1 MTSPARLPTN
11 APFPPDAIA
20 ALNRVI
26 EHTSPT
32 QRSWLAGFLAGYEA
46 ASAPAAAP
54 VAAPVARPALTVLFA
69 TESGN
74 SEALARKA
82 GKDAARLGFAPRVLD
97 AAEATPSDLART
109 ERLLVIA
116 ATWGEG
122 EAPARATD
130 FMVAL
135 MADAAPRM
143 DKLNFAVLA
152 LGDRAYAQFCAT
164 GHAIDERLAALGG
177 HRAAPLLECDLD
189 YDAPAAAWLGTTL
202 PALRGA
208 ETEPAPSV
216 IHVDFGGVGGEAR
229 EYTKSNPFQAE
240 ITDLVNLN
248 SSRSAKQ
255 TFHVEL
261 SLAGSGLTYLPGDAI
276 GVAPENDPAVVEAVL
291 DAAGLA
297 GGDVALHAALVSKHD
312 VTTLSGHVVRSFAE
326 LTGDPSIKD
335 LAGDPERLA
344 EFLPGR
350 HVVDLLT
357 AFPNKLTPAQ
367 LTGLLRPLPP
377 RLYSVASSQA
387 MVGEEAH
394 LLVGAVRYQAHGR
407 DRAGVASTHVA
418 DRRRVGDHLGVHVKA
433 NPHFRLPA
441 DPATPIVM
449 IGSGTGVAPFRAFMQ
464 ERDAAGITTQN
475 GGRSWLFFGDQ
486 HYTHDFL
493 YQLEWQ
499 DLVERGVLGRIDV
512 AFSRDQDAKVYVQ
525 NRMWEARRDLYASI
539 EDGATLYVCGDQVRM
554 ARDVHTTLRDIIA
567 DGSSIAADAAEDRL
581 AAMKKQ
587 GRYLLDVY

>member
-1 MTSPARLPTN
+1 MTSPARLPTS
-11 APFPPDAIA
+11 APFAPDAIT

-32 QRSWLAGFLAGYEA
+32 QRSWLSGFLAGYEA
-46 ASAPAAAP
+46 AGAPALAP
-54 VAAPVARPALTVLFA
+54 VAAPVARPALTILFA

-97 AAEATPSDLART
+97 AAEATPADLART

-130 FMVAL
+130 FMAAL
-135 MADAAPRM
+135 LADDAPRM
-143 DKLNFAVLA
+143 DTLSFAVLA

-189 YDAPAAAWLGTTL
+189 YDAPAAAWLVTTL
-202 PALRGA
+202 PALRGVEA
-208 ETEPAPSV
+208 EPAPSV
-216 IHVDFGGVGGEAR
+216 IHVDFGGVEAR
-229 EYTKSNPFQAE
+229 EHSKSNPFEAE

-276 GVAPENDPAVVEAVL
+276 GIAPENDPAVVEAVL
-291 DAAGLA
+291 DAAGLT
-297 GGDVALHAALVSKHD
+297 GDADLHAALVSKHD
-312 VTTLSGHVVRSFAE
+312 VTTLSGHVVRSLAE
-326 LTGDPSIKD
+326 LTGDPSIRD
-335 LAGDPERLA
+335 LAGDPEQLA

-357 AFPNKLTPAQ
+357 AFPNKLTPSQ

-407 DRAGVASTHVA
+407 DRAGVASTHIA
-418 DRRRVGDHLGVHVKA
+418 DRRRVGDRLGVHVKA
-433 NPHFRLPA
+433 NPHFRLPS

-449 IGSGTGVAPFRAFMQ
+449 IGPGTGVAPFRAFMQ
-464 ERDAAGITTQN
+464 DRDAAGIA
-475 GGRSWLFFGDQ
+475 GKSWLFFGDQ

-499 DLVERGVLGRIDV
+499 DMVERGVLSRIDV
-512 AFSRDQDAKVYVQ
+512 AFSRDQDAKAYVQ
-525 NRMWEARRDLYASI
+525 HRMWEARRDLYRWI

-554 ARDVHTTLRDIIA
+554 ARDVHTTLRDVIA
-567 DGSSIAADAAEDRL
+567 DGAGVAAEAAEERL

>member
-1 MTSPARLPTN
+1 MTAPARLPTN

-20 ALNRVI
+20 TLNRVI

-46 ASAPAAAP
+46 AGAPAAA
-54 VAAPVARPALTVLFA
+54 AAIAPVARPALTILFA

-97 AAEATPSDLART
+97 AADTTPADLARA

-122 EAPARATD
+122 EAPARATG
-130 FMVAL
+130 FMAAL
-135 MADAAPRM
+135 LSDAAPRM
-143 DKLNFAVLA
+143 DKVNFAVLA

-177 HRAAPLLECDLD
+177 HRAAALLECDLD
-189 YDAPAAAWLGTTL
+189 YDAPAAAWLTATL

-208 ETEPAPSV
+208 DAEPDASV
-216 IHVDFGGVGGEAR
+216 IHVDFGAAEAR
-229 EYTKSNPFQAE
+229 EYSKSNPFQAE
-240 ITDLVNLN
+240 ITDLVSLN
-248 SSRSAKQ
+248 SSRSLKQ

-261 SLAGSGLTYLPGDAI
+261 SLAGSGLTYQPGDAI
-276 GVAPENDPAVVEAVL
+276 GIAPENDPAVVEAVL
-291 DAAGLA
+291 EAAGLA
-297 GGDVALHAALVSKHD
+297 GDTALHATLAARHD
-312 VTTLSGHVVRSFAE
+312 VSTLSAHLVRGLAE
-326 LTGDPSIKD
+326 LTKDPTIAD
-335 LAGDPERLA
+335 LAGDAEQLA

-357 AFPNKLTPAQ
+357 AFPNRLTAAQ
-367 LTGLLRPLPP
+367 LTGLLRPLPA

-394 LLVGAVRYQAHGR
+394 LLVSAVRYQTHGR
-407 DRAGVASTHVA
+407 DRAGVASTHIA
-418 DRRRVGDHLGVHVKA
+418 DRRRAGDHLGIHVKA

-441 DPATPIVM
+441 DPATPVIMV
-449 IGSGTGVAPFRAFMQ
+449 GPGTGVAPFRAFMQ
-464 ERDAAGITTQN
+464 ERDAAGLS
-475 GGRSWLFFGDQ
+475 GKSWLFFGDQ
-486 HYTHDFL
+486 RYTHDFL

-499 DLVERGVLGRIDV
+499 DMLERGVLGRLDV
-512 AFSRDQDAKVYVQ
+512 AFSRDQDAKSYVQ
-525 NRMWEARRDLYASI
+525 HRMWDNRRDLHAWL
-539 EDGATLYVCGDQVRM
+539 EDGARVYVCGDQVRM

-567 DGSSIAADAAEDRL
+567 DGAAITAEAAEERL
-581 AAMKKQ
+581 TSLKQQ

>member
-1 MTSPARLPTN
+1 MTAPARLPTN

-20 ALNRVI
+20 TLNRVI

-46 ASAPAAAP
+46 AGAPAAAAA
-54 VAAPVARPALTVLFA
+54 VAPVARPALTILFA

-97 AAEATPSDLART
+97 AADTTPADLARA

-122 EAPARATD
+122 EAPARATG
-130 FMVAL
+130 FMAAL
-135 MADAAPRM
+135 LSDAAPRM
-143 DKLNFAVLA
+143 DKVNFAVLA

-164 GHAIDERLAALGG
+164 GHAIDERLANLGG

-189 YDAPAAAWLGTTL
+189 YDAPAAAWLATTL
-202 PALRGA
+202 PELRGA
-208 ETEPAPSV
+208 EADTGQSV
-216 IHVDFGGVGGEAR
+216 IHVDFGAAEAR
-229 EYTKSNPFQAE
+229 EYSKSNPFQAE

-261 SLAGSGLTYLPGDAI
+261 SLAGSGLTYQPGDAI

-297 GGDVALHAALVSKHD
+297 GDTALHATLTARHD
-312 VTTLSGHVVRSFAE
+312 VSTLSAHLVRSLAE
-326 LTGDPSIKD
+326 LTKDPTIAD
-335 LAGDPERLA
+335 LAGDAEQLA

-357 AFPNKLTPAQ
+357 VFPNRLTAAQ
-367 LTGLLRPLPP
+367 LTGLLRPLPA

-394 LLVGAVRYQAHGR
+394 LLVSAVRYQTHGR
-407 DRAGVASTHVA
+407 DRAGVASTHIA
-418 DRRRVGDHLGVHVKA
+418 DRRRAGDHLGIHVKA

-441 DPATPIVM
+441 DPATPVIM
-449 IGSGTGVAPFRAFMQ
+449 IGPGTGVAPFRAFMQ
-464 ERDAAGITTQN
+464 ERDAAGLS
-475 GGRSWLFFGDQ
+475 GKSWLFFGDQ
-486 HYTHDFL
+486 RYTHDFL
-493 YQLEWQ
+493 YQLEWR
-499 DLVERGVLGRIDV
+499 DMLERGVLGRLDV
-512 AFSRDQDAKVYVQ
+512 AFSRDQDAKSYVQ
-525 NRMWEARRDLYASI
+525 HRMWDNRRDLHAWL
-539 EDGATLYVCGDQVRM
+539 EDGARVYVCGDQVRM

-567 DGSSIAADAAEDRL
+567 DGAAITPEAAEERL
-581 AAMKKQ
+581 TGLKQQ

>member
-1 MTSPARLPTN
+1 MTAPARLPTN

-46 ASAPAAAP
+46 AGAPAAVAATAP
-54 VAAPVARPALTVLFA
+54 VVRPALTILFA

-97 AAEATPSDLART
+97 AADTTPADLARA

-122 EAPARATD
+122 EAPARATG
-130 FMVAL
+130 FMAAL
-135 MADAAPRM
+135 LSDAAPRM
-143 DKLNFAVLA
+143 DKVNFAVLA

-189 YDAPAAAWLGTTL
+189 YDAPAAAWLTAIL

-208 ETEPAPSV
+208 DAEPDASV
-216 IHVDFGGVGGEAR
+216 IHVDFGAAEPR
-229 EYTKSNPFQAE
+229 EYSKSNPFQAE

-248 SSRSAKQ
+248 SSRSLKQ

-261 SLAGSGLTYLPGDAI
+261 SLAGSGLTYQPGDAI
-276 GVAPENDPAVVEAVL
+276 GIAPENDPAVVEAVL
-291 DAAGLA
+291 EAAGQA
-297 GGDVALHAALVSKHD
+297 GNTELHAALLTRHD
-312 VTTLSGHVVRSFAE
+312 VNTLSAYLVRSLAE
-326 LTGDPSIKD
+326 LTKDPAIEA
-335 LAGDPERLA
+335 LAGDKERLEA
-344 EFLPGR
+344 FLPGR
-350 HVVDLLT
+350 QVVDLLT
-357 AFPNKLTPAQ
+357 AFPNRLTPAQ
-367 LTGLLRPLPP
+367 LTGLLRALPP

-394 LLVGAVRYQAHGR
+394 LLVGAVRYNAHGR
-407 DRAGVASTHVA
+407 DRAGVASTHIA
-418 DRRRVGDHLGVHVKA
+418 DRRRAGDHLGIHVKA

-441 DPATPIVM
+441 DPATPVIM
-449 IGSGTGVAPFRAFMQ
+449 IGPGTGVAPFRAFMQ
-464 ERDAAGITTQN
+464 ERDAAGLS
-475 GGRSWLFFGDQ
+475 GKSWLFFGDQ
-486 HYTHDFL
+486 RYTHDFL

-499 DLVERGVLGRIDV
+499 DMLERGVLGRLDV
-512 AFSRDQDAKVYVQ
+512 AFSRDQDAKSYVQ
-525 NRMWEARRDLYASI
+525 HRMWDNRRDLHAWL
-539 EDGATLYVCGDQVRM
+539 EDGARVYVCGDQVRM

-567 DGSSIAADAAEDRL
+567 DGAAITPEAAEERL
-581 AAMKKQ
+581 AGLKQQ

>member
-1 MTSPARLPTN
+1 VTAPARLPTN
-11 APFPPDAIA
+11 APFPPDAIT

-46 ASAPAAAP
+46 AGAPVAAP
-54 VAAPVARPALTVLFA
+54 VAAPVSRPALTILFA

-74 SEALARKA
+74 SEALARCA

-97 AAEATPSDLART
+97 AAEATPADLART
-109 ERLLVIA
+109 ERLLVVA

-122 EAPARATD
+122 EAPARAIG
-130 FMVAL
+130 FMTAL
-135 MADAAPRM
+135 LADTAPRM
-143 DKLNFAVLA
+143 DKVNFAVLA

-189 YDAPAAAWLGTTL
+189 YEAPAAAWLAKTL
-202 PALRGA
+202 PELRGA
-208 ETEPAPSV
+208 EADPAPSV
-216 IHVDFGGVGGEAR
+216 IHVDFGAADTR
-229 EYTKSNPFQAE
+229 EYSKANPFQAE

-261 SLAGSGLTYLPGDAI
+261 SLAGSGLTYQPGDAVGI
-276 GVAPENDPAVVEAVL
+276 APENDPVAVEAVL
-291 DAAGLA
+291 EAAGL
-297 GGDVALHAALVSKHD
+297 GGNTELHTALRTRHD
-312 VTTLSGHVVRSFAE
+312 VTTLSAYLVRSLAE
-326 LTGDPSIKD
+326 LTKDPAVAD
-335 LAGDPERLA
+335 LAGDKERLDD
-344 EFLPGR
+344 FLPGR

-357 AFPNKLTPAQ
+357 AFPNRLTPTQ

-387 MVGEEAH
+387 FVGEEAH
-394 LLVGAVRYQAHGR
+394 LLVGAVRYQTHGR
-407 DRAGVASTHVA
+407 DRAGVASTHIA
-418 DRRRVGDHLGVHVKA
+418 DRRRTGDHLGIHVKA
-433 NPHFRLPA
+433 NPHFRLPT
-441 DPATPIVM
+441 DPATPVIM
-449 IGSGTGVAPFRAFMQ
+449 IGPGTGVAPFRAFMQ
-464 ERDAAGITTQN
+464 DRDAAGIM
-475 GGRSWLFFGDQ
+475 GRSWLFFGDQ
-486 HYTHDFL
+486 RYTHDFL

-499 DLVERGVLGRIDV
+499 DLIERGVLGRFDA
-512 AFSRDQDAKVYVQ
+512 AFSRDQDAKTYVQ
-525 NRMWEARRDLYASI
+525 HRMWAARRDLHAWL
-539 EDGATLYVCGDQVRM
+539 EDGAHLYVCGDQVRM

-567 DGSSIAADAAEDRL
+567 DGAGIAPEAAEERL
-581 AAMKKQ
+581 AGLKQQ

>member
-46 ASAPAAAP
+46 ASTPAAAPAAAP
-54 VAAPVARPALTVLFA
+54 AARPALTILFA

-82 GKDAARLGFAPRVLD
+82 GKDASRLGFAPRVLD
-97 AAEATPSDLART
+97 AAEATPADLART

-130 FMVAL
+130 FMAAL
-135 MADAAPRM
+135 LADTAPRM
-143 DKLNFAVLA
+143 DKVNFAVLA

-208 ETEPAPSV
+208 EAEPAASV
-216 IHVDFGGVGGEAR
+216 IHVDFGAAEAR
-229 EYTKSNPFQAE
+229 EYSKSNPFQAE

-297 GGDVALHAALVSKHD
+297 GDAALHATLTTRHD

-326 LTGDPSIKD
+326 LTGDPNIAA
-335 LAGDPERLA
+335 LAGDPEQLA

-394 LLVGAVRYQAHGR
+394 VLVGAVRYQTHGR
-407 DRAGVASTHVA
+407 DRAGVASIHIA
-418 DRRRVGDHLGVHVKA
+418 DRRRAGDRLGIHVKA
-433 NPHFRLPA
+433 NPHFRLPS

-449 IGSGTGVAPFRAFMQ
+449 IGPGTGVAPFRAFMQ
-464 ERDAAGITTQN
+464 DRDAAGIA
-475 GGRSWLFFGDQ
+475 GKSWLFFGDQ
-486 HYTHDFL
+486 RYTHDFL

-499 DLVERGVLGRIDV
+499 DLIERGVLGRLDV

-525 NRMWEARRDLYASI
+525 HRMWAARRDLHAWI

-554 ARDVHTTLRDIIA
+554 ARDVHMALRDVIA
-567 DGSSIAADAAEDRL
+567 DGSGIPAEAAEERL
-581 AAMKKQ
+581 ASMKKQ

>member
-46 ASAPAAAP
+46 ASAP
-54 VAAPVARPALTVLFA
+54 VAAPVARPALTILFA

-97 AAEATPSDLART
+97 AAEATPADLART

-130 FMVAL
+130 FMTAL
-135 MADAAPRM
+135 LADSAPRM
-143 DKLNFAVLA
+143 DKVNFAVLA

-208 ETEPAPSV
+208 DAEPAPSV

-229 EYTKSNPFQAE
+229 EYTKSNPFEAE

-255 TFHVEL
+255 TFHVEM
-261 SLAGSGLTYLPGDAI
+261 SLAGSGLTYQPGDAI

-291 DAAGLA
+291 DAAGLS
-297 GGDVALHAALVSKHD
+297 GDAALHAALVSKHD
-312 VTTLSGHVVRSFAE
+312 VTTLSAHVVRSLAE
-326 LTGDPSIKD
+326 LTGDPNIKD
-335 LAGDPERLA
+335 LAGDPEQLA

-394 LLVGAVRYQAHGR
+394 LLVGAVRYQTHGR
-407 DRAGVASTHVA
+407 DRGGVASTHVA
-418 DRRRVGDHLGVHVKA
+418 DRRRVGDRLGIHVKA
-433 NPHFRLPA
+433 NPHFRLPS

-449 IGSGTGVAPFRAFMQ
+449 IGPGTGVAPFRAFMQ
-464 ERDAAGITTQN
+464 ERDAAGLT
-475 GGRSWLFFGDQ
+475 GKSWLFFGDQ

-499 DLVERGVLGRIDV
+499 DLIERGVLGRLDV
-512 AFSRDQDAKVYVQ
+512 AFSRDQDAKIYVQ
-525 NRMWEARRDLYASI
+525 HRMWEARRDLHMWI
-539 EDGATLYVCGDQVRM
+539 EDGAALYVCGDQVRM
-554 ARDVHTTLRDIIA
+554 ARDVHMALRDVIA
-567 DGSSIAADAAEDRL
+567 DGAGIAADAAEERL

>member
-1 MTSPARLPTN
+1 MTASARLPTN

-20 ALNRVI
+20 TLNRVI

-46 ASAPAAAP
+46 AGAPAAAAA
-54 VAAPVARPALTVLFA
+54 VAPVARPALTILFA

-97 AAEATPSDLART
+97 AADTTPADLARA

-122 EAPARATD
+122 EAPARATG
-130 FMVAL
+130 FMAAL
-135 MADAAPRM
+135 LSDAAPRM
-143 DKLNFAVLA
+143 DKVNFAVLA

-164 GHAIDERLAALGG
+164 GHAIDERLANLGG

-189 YDAPAAAWLGTTL
+189 YDAPAAAWLTATL

-208 ETEPAPSV
+208 DAEPDASV
-216 IHVDFGGVGGEAR
+216 IHVDFGAAEAR
-229 EYTKSNPFQAE
+229 EYSKSNPFQAE

-248 SSRSAKQ
+248 SSRSLKQ

-261 SLAGSGLTYLPGDAI
+261 SLAGSGLSYQPGDAI
-276 GVAPENDPAVVEAVL
+276 GIAPENDPTVVEAVL
-291 DAAGLA
+291 EAAGLA
-297 GGDVALHAALVSKHD
+297 GDTALHATLTARHD
-312 VTTLSGHVVRSFAE
+312 VSTLSAHLVRSLAE
-326 LTGDPSIKD
+326 LTKDPTIAD
-335 LAGDPERLA
+335 LAGDAEQLA

-357 AFPNKLTPAQ
+357 AFPNRLTATQ
-367 LTGLLRPLPP
+367 LTGLLRPLPA

-394 LLVGAVRYQAHGR
+394 LLVSAVRYQTHGR
-407 DRAGVASTHVA
+407 DRAGVASTHIA
-418 DRRRVGDHLGVHVKA
+418 DRRRAGDHLGIHVKA

-441 DPATPIVM
+441 DPATPVIM
-449 IGSGTGVAPFRAFMQ
+449 IGPGTGVAPFRAFMQ
-464 ERDAAGITTQN
+464 ERDAAGLS
-475 GGRSWLFFGDQ
+475 GKSWLFFGDQ

-499 DLVERGVLGRIDV
+499 DMLERGVLGRLDV
-512 AFSRDQDAKVYVQ
+512 AFSRDQDAKSYVQ
-525 NRMWEARRDLYASI
+525 HRMWDNRRDLHAWL
-539 EDGATLYVCGDQVRM
+539 EDGARVYVCGDQVRM

-567 DGSSIAADAAEDRL
+567 DGAAITPDAAEERL
-581 AAMKKQ
+581 TGLKQQ

>member
-1 MTSPARLPTN
+1 MTSPARLPAS

-46 ASAPAAAP
+46 ASGAPATAP
-54 VAAPVARPALTVLFA
+54 APAPVARPALTILFA

-82 GKDAARLGFAPRVLD
+82 GKDASRLGFAPRVLD
-97 AAEATPSDLART
+97 AAEATPADLAKT

-122 EAPARATD
+122 EAPARAVD
-130 FMVAL
+130 FMTAL
-135 MADAAPRM
+135 MADSAPRM
-143 DKLNFAVLA
+143 DKVNFAVLA

-202 PALRGA
+202 PALRGKEA
-208 ETEPAPSV
+208 EPAPSV
-216 IHVDFGGVGGEAR
+216 IHVDFGAVGGEAR
-229 EYTKSNPFQAE
+229 EYSKSNPFEAE

-297 GGDVALHAALVSKHD
+297 GDAALHAALASKHD
-312 VTTLSGHVVRSFAE
+312 VSTLSAHVVRSLAE

-394 LLVGAVRYQAHGR
+394 LLIGAVRYQTHGR
-407 DRAGVASTHVA
+407 DRGGVASTHIA
-418 DRRRVGDHLGVHVKA
+418 DRRRVGDHLGIHVKA

-449 IGSGTGVAPFRAFMQ
+449 IGPGTGVAPFRAFMQ
-464 ERDAAGITTQN
+464 ERDAAGIA
-475 GGRSWLFFGDQ
+475 GKSWLFFGDQ
-486 HYTHDFL
+486 RYTHDFL

-525 NRMWEARRDLYASI
+525 HRMWEARRDLHRWI
-539 EDGATLYVCGDQVRM
+539 EDGATLYVCGDQTRM
-554 ARDVHTTLRDIIA
+554 ARDVHTALRDIIA
-567 DGSSIAADAAEDRL
+567 GGSGVAADAAEERL
-581 AAMKKQ
+581 AVMKKQ

>member
-1 MTSPARLPTN
+1 MTAPARLPTN

-46 ASAPAAAP
+46 ASAPAVAP
-54 VAAPVARPALTVLFA
+54 VAAPVARPALTILFA

-82 GKDAARLGFAPRVLD
+82 GKDASRLGFAPRVLD
-97 AAEATPSDLART
+97 AAEATPADLART

-130 FMVAL
+130 FMSAL
-135 MADAAPRM
+135 LADSAPRM
-143 DKLNFAVLA
+143 DKVNFAVLA

-189 YDAPAAAWLGTTL
+189 YDAPAAAWLGATL
-202 PALRGA
+202 PALRSA
-208 ETEPAPSV
+208 EAEPAPSV
-216 IHVDFGGVGGEAR
+216 IHVDFGAVAGETR

-297 GGDVALHAALVSKHD
+297 GDTALHAALASKHD
-312 VTTLSGHVVRSFAE
+312 VTTLSAHVVRSLAE

-357 AFPNKLTPAQ
+357 AFPNTLTPAQ

-394 LLVGAVRYQAHGR
+394 LLVGAVRYQTHGR
-407 DRAGVASTHVA
+407 DRGGVASTHVA
-418 DRRRVGDHLGVHVKA
+418 DRRRAGDRLGIHVKA
-433 NPHFRLPA
+433 NPHFRLPS

-449 IGSGTGVAPFRAFMQ
+449 IGPGTGVAPFRAFMQ
-464 ERDAAGITTQN
+464 ERDAAGIT
-475 GGRSWLFFGDQ
+475 GKSWLFFGDQ

-512 AFSRDQDAKVYVQ
+512 AFSRDQDAKMYVQ
-525 NRMWEARRDLYASI
+525 NRMWDARRDLYATI
-539 EDGATLYVCGDQVRM
+539 EDGATLYVCGDQARM
-554 ARDVHTTLRDIIA
+554 ARDVHMTLRDVIA
-567 DGSSIAADAAEDRL
+567 DGAGVAADAAEERL

>member
-46 ASAPAAAP
+46 ASGTPATAPA
-54 VAAPVARPALTVLFA
+54 VASVVRPALTILFA

-82 GKDAARLGFAPRVLD
+82 SKDASRLGFAPRVLD
-97 AAEATPSDLART
+97 AADATPADLART

-130 FMVAL
+130 FMAAL
-135 MADAAPRM
+135 MADAATRM
-143 DKLNFAVLA
+143 DKVNYAVLA

-189 YDAPAAAWLGTTL
+189 YDAPAATWLGTTL
-202 PALRGA
+202 PALRGKEA
-208 ETEPAPSV
+208 EPAPSV
-216 IHVDFGGVGGEAR
+216 IHVDFGAVGGEAR
-229 EYTKSNPFQAE
+229 EWSKSNPFEAE

-255 TFHVEL
+255 TVHVEL

-276 GVAPENDPAVVEAVL
+276 GVAPENDSAVVEAVL

-297 GGDVALHAALVSKHD
+297 GDTALHAALVSKHD

-344 EFLPGR
+344 DFLPGR

-394 LLVGAVRYQAHGR
+394 LLVSAVRYQAHGR
-407 DRAGVASTHVA
+407 DRVGVASTHIA
-418 DRRRVGDHLGVHVKA
+418 DRRRVGDRLGIHVKA
-433 NPHFRLPA
+433 NPHFRLPS

-449 IGSGTGVAPFRAFMQ
+449 IGPGTGVAPFRAFMQ
-464 ERDAAGITTQN
+464 ERDAAGLA
-475 GGRSWLFFGDQ
+475 GKSWLFFGDQ
-486 HYTHDFL
+486 RYTHDFL

-499 DLVERGVLGRIDV
+499 DLIERGVLGRIDV
-512 AFSRDQDAKVYVQ
+512 AFSRDQDAKIYVQ
-525 NRMWEARRDLYASI
+525 NRMWEARRDLHRWI
-539 EDGATLYVCGDQVRM
+539 EDGATLYVCGDQTRM
-554 ARDVHTTLRDIIA
+554 ARDVHTALRDIIA
-567 DGSSIAADAAEDRL
+567 DGAGIAADAAEERL

>member
-46 ASAPAAAP
+46 ASAPAVAP
-54 VAAPVARPALTVLFA
+54 VAAPVARPALTILFA

-82 GKDAARLGFAPRVLD
+82 GKDAARLGFAPKVLD
-97 AAEATPSDLART
+97 AADTTPADLART

-122 EAPARATD
+122 EAPARAVD
-130 FMVAL
+130 LVAAL
-135 MADAAPRM
+135 MADDAPRM
-143 DKLNFAVLA
+143 DKVNFAVLA

-189 YDAPAAAWLGTTL
+189 YDAPAAAWLGATL
-202 PALRGA
+202 PALRGKEA
-208 ETEPAPSV
+208 EPAPSV
-216 IHVDFGGVGGEAR
+216 IHVDFGGAGEAR
-229 EYTKSNPFQAE
+229 EYSKSNPFEAE

-255 TFHVEL
+255 TVHVEL

-291 DAAGLA
+291 DAAGLS
-297 GGDVALHAALVSKHD
+297 GDAALHAALTTKHD
-312 VTTLSGHVVRSFAE
+312 VNTLSGHLVRSFAE
-326 LTGDPSIKD
+326 LTGDPNIAA

-350 HVVDLLT
+350 HVVDLL
-357 AFPNKLTPAQ
+357 AAYPNKLTPAQ

-394 LLVGAVRYQAHGR
+394 LLVSAVRYQTHGR
-407 DRAGVASTHVA
+407 DRGGVASTHIA
-418 DRRRVGDHLGVHVKA
+418 DRRRVGDRLGIHVKA

-441 DPATPIVM
+441 DPAVPIIM
-449 IGSGTGVAPFRAFMQ
+449 IGPGTGVAPFRAFMQ
-464 ERDAAGITTQN
+464 ERDAAGIT
-475 GGRSWLFFGDQ
+475 GKSWLFFGDQ
-486 HYTHDFL
+486 RYTHDFL

-499 DLVERGVLGRIDV
+499 DLIERGVLGRIDV

-525 NRMWEARRDLYASI
+525 HRMWEARRDLHMWI
-539 EDGATLYVCGDQVRM
+539 EDGAAVFVCGDQTRM
-554 ARDVHTTLRDIIA
+554 ARDVHAALRDIIA
-567 DGSSIAADAAEDRL
+567 EGAAIPAEAAEERL
-581 AAMKKQ
+581 GAMKKQ

>member
-46 ASAPAAAP
+46 AGAPAAAP
-54 VAAPVARPALTVLFA
+54 VAAPVARPALTILFA

-82 GKDAARLGFAPRVLD
+82 GKDASRLGFAPRVLD

-122 EAPARATD
+122 EAPARAMD
-130 FMVAL
+130 FMAAL
-135 MADAAPRM
+135 LADSAPRM
-143 DKLNFAVLA
+143 DKVNFAVLA

-208 ETEPAPSV
+208 EAEPAPSV
-216 IHVDFGGVGGEAR
+216 IHVDFGAVGGEAR
-229 EYTKSNPFQAE
+229 EYTKSNPFGAE

-261 SLAGSGLTYLPGDAI
+261 SLVGSGLTYLPGDAI
-276 GVAPENDPAVVEAVL
+276 GIAPENDPAVVEAVL

-297 GGDVALHAALVSKHD
+297 GDAALHAALVSKHD
-312 VTTLSGHVVRSFAE
+312 VSTLSAHVVRSLAE

-335 LAGDPERLA
+335 LAGDPEQLA

-394 LLVGAVRYQAHGR
+394 LLVGAVRYQTHGR
-407 DRAGVASTHVA
+407 DRGGVASTHIA
-418 DRRRVGDHLGVHVKA
+418 DRRRAGDQLGIHVKA
-433 NPHFRLPA
+433 NPHFRLPS

-449 IGSGTGVAPFRAFMQ
+449 IGPGTGVAPFRAFMQ
-464 ERDAAGITTQN
+464 ERDAAGIT
-475 GGRSWLFFGDQ
+475 GKSWLFFGDQ

-499 DLVERGVLGRIDV
+499 DLIERGVLGRLDV

-525 NRMWEARRDLYASI
+525 NRMWDARRDLHASI

-554 ARDVHTTLRDIIA
+554 ARDVHATLRDIIA
-567 DGSSIAADAAEDRL
+567 DGSGIAAEAAEERL

-587 GRYLLDVY
+587 GRYRLDVY

>member
-1 MTSPARLPTN
+1 MTAPARLPTN

-20 ALNRVI
+20 TLNRVI

-46 ASAPAAAP
+46 AGAPAAA
-54 VAAPVARPALTVLFA
+54 AAIAPVARPALTILFA

-97 AAEATPSDLART
+97 AADTTPADLARA

-122 EAPARATD
+122 EAPARATG
-130 FMVAL
+130 FMAAL
-135 MADAAPRM
+135 LSDAAPRM
-143 DKLNFAVLA
+143 DKVNFAVLA

-177 HRAAPLLECDLD
+177 HRAAALLECDLD
-189 YDAPAAAWLGTTL
+189 YDAPAAAWLTATL

-208 ETEPAPSV
+208 DAEPDASV
-216 IHVDFGGVGGEAR
+216 IHVDFGAAEAR
-229 EYTKSNPFQAE
+229 EYSKSNPFQAE
-240 ITDLVNLN
+240 ITDLVSLN
-248 SSRSAKQ
+248 SSRSLKQ

-261 SLAGSGLTYLPGDAI
+261 SLAGSGLTYQPGDAI
-276 GVAPENDPAVVEAVL
+276 GIAPENDPAVVEAVL
-291 DAAGLA
+291 EAAGLA
-297 GGDVALHAALVSKHD
+297 GDTALHATLAARHD
-312 VTTLSGHVVRSFAE
+312 VSTLSAHLVRGLAE
-326 LTGDPSIKD
+326 LTKDPTIAD
-335 LAGDPERLA
+335 LAGDAEQLA

-357 AFPNKLTPAQ
+357 AFPNRLTAAQ
-367 LTGLLRPLPP
+367 LTGLLRPLPA

-394 LLVGAVRYQAHGR
+394 LLVSAVRYQTHGR
-407 DRAGVASTHVA
+407 DRAGVASTHIA
-418 DRRRVGDHLGVHVKA
+418 DRRRAGDHLGIHVKA

-441 DPATPIVM
+441 DPATPVIMV
-449 IGSGTGVAPFRAFMQ
+449 GPGTGVAPFRAFMQ
-464 ERDAAGITTQN
+464 ERDAAGLS
-475 GGRSWLFFGDQ
+475 GKSWLFFGDQ
-486 HYTHDFL
+486 RYTHDFL

-499 DLVERGVLGRIDV
+499 DMLERGVLGRLDV
-512 AFSRDQDAKVYVQ
+512 AFSRDQDAKSYVQ
-525 NRMWEARRDLYASI
+525 HRMWDNRRDLHAWL
-539 EDGATLYVCGDQVRM
+539 EDGARVYVCGDQVRM
-554 ARDVHTTLRDIIA
+554 ARDVHTTLCDIIV
-567 DGSSIAADAAEDRL
+567 DGAAITAEAAEERL
-581 AAMKKQ
+581 TSLKQQ

>member
-1 MTSPARLPTN
+1 MSAPARLPTN
-11 APFPPDAIA
+11 APFPPDAIV

-46 ASAPAAAP
+46 AGAPAAAAP
-54 VAAPVARPALTVLFA
+54 AAVARPALSILFA

-82 GKDAARLGFAPRVLD
+82 AKDASRLGFAPRVLD
-97 AAEATPSDLART
+97 AADTTPADLAKT

-116 ATWGEG
+116 STWGEG
-122 EAPARATD
+122 EAPARAIG
-130 FMVAL
+130 FMDAL
-135 MADAAPRM
+135 LSDAAPRM
-143 DKLNFAVLA
+143 DKVNFAVLA

-164 GHAIDERLAALGG
+164 GLAIDERLAALGG
-177 HRAAPLLECDLD
+177 HRAAALLECDLD
-189 YDAPAAAWLGTTL
+189 YDAPAAAWLTATL
-202 PALRGA
+202 PTLRGA
-208 ETEPAPSV
+208 DAEPDASV
-216 IHVDFGGVGGEAR
+216 IHVDFGAVEAR
-229 EYTKSNPFQAE
+229 EYSKTNPFQAE

-261 SLAGSGLTYLPGDAI
+261 SLVGSGLTYLPGDAI

-291 DAAGLA
+291 DAAGL
-297 GGDVALHAALVSKHD
+297 GGDTALHATLVARHD
-312 VTTLSGHVVRSFAE
+312 VSTLSGYLVRSLAE
-326 LTGDPSIKD
+326 LTKDPAIAN
-335 LAGDPERLA
+335 LAGDAEQLA

-357 AFPNKLTPAQ
+357 AFPNRLTPAQ
-367 LTGLLRPLPP
+367 LTGLLRPLPA

-394 LLVGAVRYQAHGR
+394 LLVSAVRYQTHGQ
-407 DRAGVASTHVA
+407 DRLGVASTHIA
-418 DRRRVGDHLGVHVKA
+418 DRRRVGDTLGIHVKA

-441 DPATPIVM
+441 DPAMPVIM
-449 IGSGTGVAPFRAFMQ
+449 IGPGTGVAPFRAFMQ
-464 ERDAAGITTQN
+464 ERDAAGIM
-475 GGRSWLFFGDQ
+475 GKSWLFFGDQ

-499 DLVERGVLGRIDV
+499 DLMERGILGRLDV
-512 AFSRDQDAKVYVQ
+512 AFSRDQDAKSYVQ
-525 NRMWEARRDLYASI
+525 HRMWAARRDLHAWIENGAS
-539 EDGATLYVCGDQVRM
+539 LYVCGDQVRM
-554 ARDVHTTLRDIIA
+554 ARDVHTTLRDVIA
-567 DGSSIAADAAEDRL
+567 DGAGIPAEAAEERL
-581 AAMKKQ
+581 TSLKQQ

>member
-1 MTSPARLPTN
+1 MTSPARLPAS

-46 ASAPAAAP
+46 ASTPATAP
-54 VAAPVARPALTVLFA
+54 VAAPAARPALTILFA

-82 GKDAARLGFAPRVLD
+82 GKDASRLGFAPKVLD
-97 AAEATPSDLART
+97 AADATPADLART

-130 FMVAL
+130 FMTAL

-143 DKLNFAVLA
+143 DKVNFAVLA

-189 YDAPAAAWLGTTL
+189 YDAPAAAWLGAIL
-202 PALRGA
+202 PALRGEA
-208 ETEPAPSV
+208 EPAPSV
-216 IHVDFGGVGGEAR
+216 IHVDFGAVGGEAR
-229 EYTKSNPFQAE
+229 EYSKSNPFEAE

-297 GGDVALHAALVSKHD
+297 GDAALHAALATKHD
-312 VTTLSGHVVRSFAE
+312 VTTLSGHVVRSLAE

-335 LAGDPERLA
+335 LASDPERLA
-344 EFLPGR
+344 DFLPGR

-394 LLVGAVRYQAHGR
+394 LLVSAVRYQAHGR
-407 DRAGVASTHVA
+407 DRGGVASTHVA

-449 IGSGTGVAPFRAFMQ
+449 IGPGTGVAPFRAFMQ
-464 ERDAAGITTQN
+464 ERDAAGVT
-475 GGRSWLFFGDQ
+475 GGKSWLFFGDQ

-499 DLVERGVLGRIDV
+499 DLIERGVLGRIDV

-525 NRMWEARRDLYASI
+525 HRMWEARRDLHKWI
-539 EDGATLYVCGDQVRM
+539 EDGATLYVCGDQTRM
-554 ARDVHTTLRDIIA
+554 ARDVHTALRDIIA
-567 DGSSIAADAAEDRL
+567 DGAGVAAEAAEERL
-581 AAMKKQ
+581 AAMKKH

>member
-26 EHTSPT
+26 EHTNPT

-46 ASAPAAAP
+46 ASGAPATAP
-54 VAAPVARPALTVLFA
+54 VAAPAVRPALTILFA

-82 GKDAARLGFAPRVLD
+82 GKDASRLGFAPRVLD

-130 FMVAL
+130 FMAAL
-135 MADAAPRM
+135 MADSAPRM
-143 DKLNFAVLA
+143 DKVNFAVLA

-177 HRAAPLLECDLD
+177 HRAASLLECDLD

-208 ETEPAPSV
+208 EPEPSV
-216 IHVDFGGVGGEAR
+216 IHVDFGAVGGETR
-229 EYTKSNPFQAE
+229 EYSKSNPFQAE

-297 GGDVALHAALVSKHD
+297 GDTALHAALASKHD

-344 EFLPGR
+344 DFLPGR

-357 AFPNKLTPAQ
+357 AFPNKLTSSQ
-367 LTGLLRPLPP
+367 LTRLLRPLPP

-394 LLVGAVRYQAHGR
+394 LLVSAVRYQTHGQ
-407 DRAGVASTHVA
+407 DRAGVASTHIA
-418 DRRRVGDHLGVHVKA
+418 DRRRVGDHLGIHVKA
-433 NPHFRLPA
+433 NPHFRLPS
-441 DPATPIVM
+441 DPAAPIIM
-449 IGSGTGVAPFRAFMQ
+449 IGPGTGVAPFRAFMQ
-464 ERDAAGITTQN
+464 ERDAAGIT
-475 GGRSWLFFGDQ
+475 GKSWLFFGDQ
-486 HYTHDFL
+486 RYTHDFL

-499 DLVERGVLGRIDV
+499 DLIERGVLGRIDV

-525 NRMWEARRDLYASI
+525 HRMWEARQDLHRWI
-539 EDGATLYVCGDQVRM
+539 EDGATLYVCGDQTRM
-554 ARDVHTTLRDIIA
+554 ARDVHAALCDIIA
-567 DGSSIAADAAEDRL
+567 EGAGVAADAAEERL

>member
-1 MTSPARLPTN
+1 MTAPARLPTN
-11 APFPPDAIA
+11 APFPPDAIS

-46 ASAPAAAP
+46 ASAPAAA
-54 VAAPVARPALTVLFA
+54 AASAPMARPALTILFA

-82 GKDAARLGFAPRVLD
+82 GKDASRLGFAPRVLD
-97 AAEATPSDLART
+97 AAEATPADLART

-130 FMVAL
+130 FMTAL

-143 DKLNFAVLA
+143 DKVNFAVLA

-164 GHAIDERLAALGG
+164 GHAIDERLATLGG

-189 YDAPAAAWLGTTL
+189 YDAPAAAWLSTTL

-208 ETEPAPSV
+208 EAEPAPSV
-216 IHVDFGGVGGEAR
+216 IHVDFGGVGEAR
-229 EYTKSNPFQAE
+229 EYTKRNPFGAE

-291 DAAGLA
+291 NAAGLA
-297 GGDVALHAALVSKHD
+297 GDAALHAALVSKHD
-312 VTTLSGHVVRSFAE
+312 VTTLSAHVVRSLAE

-335 LAGDPERLA
+335 LAGDPEQLA

-357 AFPNKLTPAQ
+357 AFPNKLTPTQ

-394 LLVGAVRYQAHGR
+394 LLVGAVRYQTHGR
-407 DRAGVASTHVA
+407 DRAGVASTHIA
-418 DRRRVGDHLGVHVKA
+418 DRRRAGDQLGIHVKA

-449 IGSGTGVAPFRAFMQ
+449 IGPGTGVAPFRAFMQ
-464 ERDAAGITTQN
+464 DRDAAGVTTQN
-475 GGRSWLFFGDQ
+475 GGKSWLFFGDQ

-499 DLVERGVLGRIDV
+499 DLIERGVLGRLDV

-525 NRMWEARRDLYASI
+525 NRMWAARRDLHAWI
-539 EDGATLYVCGDQVRM
+539 EDGTTLYVCGDQVRM

-567 DGSSIAADAAEDRL
+567 DGAGIAADAAEERL

>member
-1 MTSPARLPTN
+1 MTAPARLPTN
-11 APFPPDAIA
+11 APFAPDAIA

-46 ASAPAAAP
+46 AGAPAAAP
-54 VAAPVARPALTVLFA
+54 VAAPAAVARPALTILFA

-74 SEALARKA
+74 AEALARKA

-97 AAEATPSDLART
+97 AADATPADLART
-109 ERLLVIA
+109 ERLLVVA

-122 EAPARATD
+122 EPPARAAD
-130 FMVAL
+130 FMAAL
-135 MADAAPRM
+135 LSDAAPRM
-143 DKLNFAVLA
+143 DKVNFAVLA

-164 GHAIDERLAALGG
+164 GHIIDERLAALGG

-189 YDAPAAAWLGTTL
+189 YDAPAAAWLTTTL

-208 ETEPAPSV
+208 EADPAPSV
-216 IHVDFGGVGGEAR
+216 IHVDFGAAEAR
-229 EYTKSNPFQAE
+229 EYSKSNPFQSE
-240 ITDLVNLN
+240 ITDLTNLN

-276 GVAPENDPAVVEAVL
+276 GVAPENDPAVVDAVL

-297 GGDVALHAALVSKHD
+297 GDAALHEALVSRHD
-312 VTTLSGHVVRSFAE
+312 VSTLSAHLVRSLAE
-326 LTGDPSIKD
+326 LTGDPTIKD
-335 LAGDPERLA
+335 LAGDPEQLA

-394 LLVGAVRYQAHGR
+394 LLIGAVRYQTHGR
-407 DRAGVASTHVA
+407 DRAGVASTHIA
-418 DRRRVGDHLGVHVKA
+418 DRRRVGDRLGIHVKA

-441 DPATPIVM
+441 DPATPVVM
-449 IGSGTGVAPFRAFMQ
+449 IGPGTGVAPFRAFMQ
-464 ERDAAGITTQN
+464 DRDAAGIDGKN
-475 GGRSWLFFGDQ
+475 GGKSWLFFGDQ
-486 HYTHDFL
+486 RYTHDFL

-499 DLVERGVLGRIDV
+499 DLIERGVLGRLDV

-525 NRMWEARRDLYASI
+525 HRMWAARRDLYAWI
-539 EDGATLYVCGDQVRM
+539 EDGAALYVCGDQVRM
-554 ARDVHTTLRDIIA
+554 ARDVHTTLRDVIA
-567 DGSSIAADAAEDRL
+567 DGASIPAEAAEERL
-581 AAMKKQ
+581 AIMKKQ

>member
-1 MTSPARLPTN
+1 MTAPARLPTN

-20 ALNRVI
+20 TLNRVI

-46 ASAPAAAP
+46 AGAPAAA
-54 VAAPVARPALTVLFA
+54 AAIAPVARPALTILFA

-97 AAEATPSDLART
+97 AADTTPADLARA

-122 EAPARATD
+122 EAPARATG
-130 FMVAL
+130 FMAAL
-135 MADAAPRM
+135 LSDAAPRM
-143 DKLNFAVLA
+143 DKVNFAVLA

-177 HRAAPLLECDLD
+177 HRAAALLECDLD
-189 YDAPAAAWLGTTL
+189 YDAPAAAWLTATL

-208 ETEPAPSV
+208 DAEPDASV
-216 IHVDFGGVGGEAR
+216 IHVDFGAAEAR
-229 EYTKSNPFQAE
+229 EYSKSNPFQAE
-240 ITDLVNLN
+240 ITDLVSLN
-248 SSRSAKQ
+248 SSRSLKQ

-261 SLAGSGLTYLPGDAI
+261 SLAGSGLTYQPGDAI
-276 GVAPENDPAVVEAVL
+276 GIAPENDPAVVEAVL
-291 DAAGLA
+291 EAAGLA
-297 GGDVALHAALVSKHD
+297 GDTALHATLAARHD
-312 VTTLSGHVVRSFAE
+312 VSTLSVHLVRGLAE
-326 LTGDPSIKD
+326 LTKDPTIAD
-335 LAGDPERLA
+335 LAGDAEQLA

-357 AFPNKLTPAQ
+357 AFPNRLTAAQ
-367 LTGLLRPLPP
+367 LTGLLRPLPA

-394 LLVGAVRYQAHGR
+394 LLVSAVRYQTHGR
-407 DRAGVASTHVA
+407 DRAGVASTHIA
-418 DRRRVGDHLGVHVKA
+418 DRRRAGDHLGIHVKA

-441 DPATPIVM
+441 DPATPVIMV
-449 IGSGTGVAPFRAFMQ
+449 GPGTGVAPFRAFMQ
-464 ERDAAGITTQN
+464 ERDAAGLS
-475 GGRSWLFFGDQ
+475 GKSWLFFGDQ
-486 HYTHDFL
+486 RYTHDFL

-499 DLVERGVLGRIDV
+499 DMLERGVLGRLDV
-512 AFSRDQDAKVYVQ
+512 AFSRDQDAKSYVQ
-525 NRMWEARRDLYASI
+525 HRMWDNRRDLHAWL
-539 EDGATLYVCGDQVRM
+539 EDGARVYVCGDQVRM

-567 DGSSIAADAAEDRL
+567 DGAAITAEAAEERL
-581 AAMKKQ
+581 TSLKQQ